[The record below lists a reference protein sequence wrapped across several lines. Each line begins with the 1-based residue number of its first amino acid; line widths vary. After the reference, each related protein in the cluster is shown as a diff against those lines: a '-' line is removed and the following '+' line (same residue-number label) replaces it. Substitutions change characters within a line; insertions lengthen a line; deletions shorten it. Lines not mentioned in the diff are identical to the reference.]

1 MDVFPPQE
9 NISLRAKVDWGNVF
23 LTVSV
28 ILFVLIAGLIFYAR
42 YVNMPVAEKKAQ
54 EAGDII
60 SNQIQDPADKLPQTN
75 PFEAKTNLFGNV
87 YENPFQ

>member
-9 NISLRAKVDWGNVF
+9 NISSKAKVDWGNVF
-23 LTVSV
+23 LIVSV

-42 YVNMPVAEKKAQ
+42 YINTPAGEKEAR

-60 SNQIQDPADKLPQTN
+60 SGQVQDPAEKLPQTN
-75 PFEAKTNLFGNV
+75 PFEAKTNPFENA
-87 YENPFQ
+87 YENPF